1 MSAEQPSQ
9 RPGRR
14 PHWLVWLFALI
25 GLIGILAIIYIA
37 VTIFSL
43 GRPREPA
50 RVAGDTPA
58 ASLVVRA
65 VTPLTGTNF
74 VWIDIG
80 RPAGGSG
87 SFSSSGRD
95 DDRRN
100 ILLLDKMS
108 GATRR
113 LLPDNSRRIAQ
124 IHFLPAVADV
134 VSEATAAATS
144 ALEQE
149 GEPPP
154 AYYLLTVEQGGDSDR
169 LDLLVGSLADGR
181 QDYVMQGVE
190 GVDSV
195 WMQSPTRIGLI
206 VRERLNLYH
215 RIVDIPSLR
224 VVQSRRI
231 AI

>member
-1 MSAEQPSQ
+1 MSAEPAAPSP
-9 RPGRR
+9 RKR
-14 PHWLVWLFALI
+14 PHWLVWLFALV
-25 GLIGILAIIYIA
+25 GLLGILAIIFIA
-37 VTIFSL
+37 VTIFSVV
-43 GRPREPA
+43 RPRAPA

-58 ASLVVRA
+58 ASFVVRG

-74 VWIDIG
+74 VRIDIG
-80 RPAGGSG
+80 RSERGRR
-87 SFSSSGRD
+87 SFSSSDGY

-100 ILLLDKMS
+100 ILLLDKTS

-113 LLPDNSRRIAQ
+113 LLPDNNRRIEQ
-124 IHFLPAVADV
+124 NHFLPARADV
-134 VSEATAAATS
+134 VAESTAEMMSTRA
-144 ALEQE
+144 EE
-149 GEPPP
+149 EEPPP
-154 AYYLLTVEQGGDSDR
+154 AYYLLVVERREDSDQ
-169 LDLLVGSLADGR
+169 LDVLVGSLAGGR
-181 QDYVMQGVE
+181 QGYVMQNLE

-206 VRERLNLYH
+206 VRERLNLFY